1 MRKKCC
7 IQLSHPTAW
16 LGWLQVAQQP
26 RAQLHVGLPQK
37 RRIHSGGADR
47 AANVHGALCE
57 FARHGYRHWCE
68 ETWRDE
74 PLPCHGVLYY
84 RVQVTGLALACPTA
98 RLTQSATDSRLTRAL
113 GTGAGRL
120 GTRCLIDLGWCRRVW
135 VRVHWEAVWS
145 LQREAQCLLALTV
158 GWQKG
163 RRRRSGEGRMGSA
176 SCALGMGGCGQARRA
191 GAEGAAGS
199 STARTD
205 NHVGLTMRSTMAAAW
220 AHHPET
226 EGRQL
231 ARREAW
237 P

>member
-1 MRKKCC
+1 MLRSFGTCCAPLMSDGIVRHKQCGILPAWAPRPDCRSTLGLSGWQAMRKKCC

-163 RRRRSGEGRMGSA
+163 RRRRSG
-176 SCALGMGGCGQARRA
+176 
-191 GAEGAAGS
+191 
-199 STARTD
+199 
-205 NHVGLTMRSTMAAAW
+205 
-220 AHHPET
+220 
-226 EGRQL
+226 
-231 ARREAW
+231 
-237 P
+237 